1 MQNEYLDRQRAIQ
14 MRLAGDSIELICHTL
29 HRSIP
34 WFNKWWRRYLE
45 AGSEG
50 LYDISRARHVTVNR
64 TPTHI
69 ERAIL
74 SIRRRLA
81 ARTTPQTRY
90 ALLGAPTIAQEL
102 KQLGISPV
110 PTLRT
115 IERVLERAHVTSPR
129 LRLAQRIPKTQYP
142 MPKADD
148 TNQVHQVDLVGPRYL
163 NQDKTKY
170 YFYVCKDAF
179 DQQIYVEFWAGNSME
194 TVLNFLVRAWQR
206 MGLPQHAQFDNGRQF
221 YAPGRYSRSLNRVIR
236 FCLRLG
242 IQPVFIPEAQP
253 QRNGSVENFNGWFQ
267 PLLLRQTFKNAA
279 AVRRELRHLLTS
291 VNETHTHQ
299 ALGFKTSAQFRRAR
313 RLRMLPAN
321 FEIDFDHL
329 PVATGKIIFI
339 RMVNP
344 KGSISILD
352 ELVKIGVRYR
362 YQFVKAVLETHPQRL
377 KVYCNGR
384 LIKSITF
391 KLRIS

>member
-1 MQNEYLDRQRAIQ
+1 MQNEYLDRQRAIR
-14 MRLAGDSIELICHTL
+14 MRLAGESIEWICRTL
-29 HRSIP
+29 QHSIP

-45 AGSEG
+45 TGSEG
-50 LYDISRARHVTVNR
+50 LYDLTHARHVTVNR
-64 TPTHI
+64 TPAHI
-69 ERAIL
+69 ERSIL

-81 ARTTPQTRY
+81 ARATPQTRY
-90 ALLGAPTIAQEL
+90 TLLGAPTIAQEL

-115 IERVLERAHVTSPR
+115 IERVLERAHLSSPR
-129 LRLAQRIPKTQYP
+129 LRLAHRIPKTQYP

-163 NQDKTKY
+163 SQDKTKY

-194 TVLNFLVRAWQR
+194 TVLHFLVRAWQR

-221 YAPGRYSRSLNRVIR
+221 YSPGRYSRSLNRVIR

-242 IQPVFIPEAQP
+242 IQPIFIPEAQP

-267 PLLLRQTFKNAA
+267 PLLLRQTFKSVA

-299 ALGFKTSAQFRRAR
+299 ALGFKTSAQFRRTR
-313 RLRMLPAN
+313 QLRM
-321 FEIDFDHL
+321 
-329 PVATGKIIFI
+329 
-339 RMVNP
+339 
-344 KGSISILD
+344 
-352 ELVKIGVRYR
+352 
-362 YQFVKAVLETHPQRL
+362 
-377 KVYCNGR
+377 
-384 LIKSITF
+384 
-391 KLRIS
+391 